1 MDDAARR
8 ALDLYSPEPLGVRAH
23 VAVRWRSCPFPA
35 VAEVIPKAGRILEV
49 GCGHGLFSAYLALQS
64 AERHVAGIDIDERK
78 IKAARRAATRAPDTA
93 RLAFELA
100 APGQLPNGPYD
111 AIAVV
116 DVMYLLDRDEQE
128 ELVTALA
135 ARLAPGGVLAIKEMD
150 VQPRWKVFWNRAQEQ
165 LAVKVLRITAGRQIT
180 FVAPGVLAGWMADAG
195 LRTEL
200 RPLHKGSLHPHHL
213 VVGRR

>member
-1 MDDAARR
+1 M
-8 ALDLYSPEPLGVRAH
+8 
-23 VAVRWRSCPFPA
+23 AVRWRSCPFPA
-35 VAEVIPKAGRILEV
+35 VAEVLPRAGRVLEV
-49 GCGHGLFSAYLALQS
+49 GCGHGLFAAYLALQS
-64 AERHVAGIDIDERK
+64 PDRVVAGIDIDERK
-78 IKAARRAATRAPDTA
+78 IAAARRAASRAGEAA

-116 DVMYLLDRDEQE
+116 DVLYLLGRDDQE

-150 VQPRWKVFWNRAQEQ
+150 VAPRWKVLWNRFQEQ
-165 LAVKVLRITAGRQIT
+165 LAVKVLRITAGREIT
-180 FVAPGVLAGWMADAG
+180 FVPPAVLAGWLADAG

-200 RPLHKGSLHPHHL
+200 QPLHKGTVHPHHL
-213 VVGRR
+213 VVGKR